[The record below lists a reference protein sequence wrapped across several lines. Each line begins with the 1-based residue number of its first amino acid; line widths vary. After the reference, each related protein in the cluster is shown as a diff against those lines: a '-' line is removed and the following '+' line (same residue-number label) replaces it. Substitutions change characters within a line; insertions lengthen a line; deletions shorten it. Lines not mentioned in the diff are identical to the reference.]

1 MSKFKEGVFNTNLEN
16 WLKFVDNRSLNGV
29 TDDKILKAIEELKI
43 LRGDN
48 DIRQMYETDI
58 KTRLVNDLNRAEN
71 IEKGIKEGLEQGI
84 KKGIKKGKME
94 GLKEG
99 KKEKSIEVAK
109 NMLKL
114 NIDINIISQSTGL
127 SVEEINKLKN

>member
-1 MSKFKEGVFNTNLEN
+1 MSKFNEGIFNTKLEN
-16 WLKFVDNRSLNGV
+16 WLKFVDNRSMNGV

-48 DIRQMYETDI
+48 YIRQMYETEI
-58 KTRLVNDLNRAEN
+58 KIKLVNDLNRAEN
-71 IEKGIKEGLEQGI
+71 IEKGKIEGLEEGEKKGL

-99 KKEKSIEVAK
+99 KIEIAK

-114 NIDINIISQSTGL
+114 NVDVNIISQSTGL
-127 SVEEINKLKN
+127 SIEEIKNLL

>member
-1 MSKFKEGVFNTNLEN
+1 MSKFNEGIFNTKLEN

-29 TDDKILKAIEELKI
+29 TNDKILKAIEELKI

-58 KTRLVNDLNRAEN
+58 KTRLVNDLNTAEN
-71 IEKGIKEGLEQGI
+71 IEKGIKKGLE
-84 KKGIKKGKME
+84 KGLKKGKE
-94 GLKEG
+94 EG
-99 KKEKSIEVAK
+99 KKEEKIDIAK

-114 NIDINIISQSTGL
+114 NVDVNIISQSTGL
-127 SVEEINKLKN
+127 SIEEIDKLK